1 MARYVYLVTVDA
13 VEGQD
18 EEFNRWLDE
27 HHIPEVLRT
36 QGFVSVR
43 RFELPPAEAANPS
56 ARRYMHFYEIETD
69 DIEATKAALAAG
81 RDSRTPTTPAMNLSS
96 VSAVFYRAR

>member
-18 EEFNRWLDE
+18 AEFNRWLDE

-36 QGFVSVR
+36 EGFLSAQ
-43 RFELPPAEAANPS
+43 RFELPPSEAANPN
-56 ARRYMHFYEIETD
+56 ARRYMHLYEIETD
-69 DIEATKAALAAG
+69 DLEATKARLAAG
-81 RDSRTPTTPAMNLSS
+81 RESRTPTTPAMNLST